1 MASVESEIL
10 KRLHGILDDH
20 CRWSMASPFVGGDNS
35 VANAAGFRQGVYR
48 GLQMSIDA
56 ISEILEDKAKKDDLL

>member
-1 MASVESEIL
+1 
-10 KRLHGILDDH
+10 
-20 CRWSMASPFVGGDNS
+20 MASPFVGGDNS